1 MADSHQKKV
10 FVPAKR
16 RLLISRL
23 KQDLPEIAILILMWV
38 IFDKADIQSTTIGI
52 FVIGV
57 IEFLRLILYSKKQTE
72 EAEIIISSQDI
83 YGMPEA
89 PWFNGF
95 RRLEKISIPFEK
107 IDRQKTS
114 IEKSWYSS
122 ANLIWSTEGQNIL
135 VSGAFEEEQLRDI
148 ARLIGCPVEL

>member
-10 FVPAKR
+10 FVPPKR

-23 KQDLPEIAILILMWV
+23 KQDFPEIAILILTWI
-38 IFDKADIQSTTIGI
+38 IFDKPDIQFAVIGTS
-52 FVIGV
+52 VIGV
-57 IEFLRLILYSKKQTE
+57 IEFLRLILYSKKQ
-72 EAEIIISSQDI
+72 EASEIVVSSQDI
-83 YGMPEA
+83 YGMPEV

-95 RRLEKISIPFEK
+95 RKLEKISIPFEK
-107 IDRQKTS
+107 IDRQKTR

-122 ANLIWSTEGQNIL
+122 TNLIWSTEGQNIL

-148 ARLIGCPVEL
+148 ARLIGCPAEL